1 MIAGLLFLAFAFFA
15 VAQAATVRNGGQTA
29 ADAAALGAAEDD
41 RRQFFDGFLGAVES
55 ARGWQDWLAAGAPLT
70 GDGCGAAAHFADR
83 NRSDLLTCDP
93 VTQDGDLGYRVGIE
107 TRFDTGR
114 TIVPGADNRTAKAT
128 ATAVLRPRC
137 VADGPDE
144 DGTGDDSSDGA
155 ESDENGTGPGGDGSD
170 DGTGDGSDGGAG
182 DGSED
187 SDDTDDTDG
196 DSAEEIRLRCDGE
209 DLAIDPEHAGRDLKP
224 SDLFSV
230 VLVE

>member
-41 RRQFFDGFLGAVES
+41 RRQFFDGFLDAVEA

-93 VTQDGDLGYRVGIE
+93 VTRDGDLGYRVGIE

-137 VADGPDE
+137 VADGPDD
-144 DGTGDDSSDGA
+144 DGTGDDGTDGG
-155 ESDENGTGPGGDGSD
+155 ESEDNGTGTGGGDSD
-170 DGTGDGSDGGAG
+170 GGTGDDSDG
-182 DGSED
+182 S
-187 SDDTDDTDG
+187 DDTDG

-209 DLAIDPEHAGRDLKP
+209 DLTIDPEHAGRDLKP

>member
-41 RRQFFDGFLGAVES
+41 RRQFFDGFLDAVEA
-55 ARGWQDWLAAGAPLT
+55 ARGWQDWLAAGTPLT

-93 VTQDGDLGYRVGIE
+93 VTRDGDLGYRVGIE

-114 TIVPGADNRTAKAT
+114 TFVPGADNRTAKAT

-137 VADGPDE
+137 VADGPD
-144 DGTGDDSSDGA
+144 DGTGDDGTEGGGS
-155 ESDENGTGPGGDGSD
+155 EENGTGTGGDSTGG
-170 DGTGDGSDGGAG
+170 GTGDGSD
-182 DGSED
+182 D
-187 SDDTDDTDG
+187 SDDSDDSEGSDG
-196 DSAEEIRLRCDGE
+196 NSAEEIRLRCDGE
-209 DLAIDPEHAGRDLKP
+209 DLTIDPEHAGRDLKP